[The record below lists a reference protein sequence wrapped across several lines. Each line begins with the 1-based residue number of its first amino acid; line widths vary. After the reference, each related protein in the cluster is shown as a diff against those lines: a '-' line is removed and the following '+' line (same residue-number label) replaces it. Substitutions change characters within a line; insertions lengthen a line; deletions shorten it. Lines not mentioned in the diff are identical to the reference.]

1 MTHFLFFFLYF
12 LVYFVTVIAIF
23 VFFTFEGIN
32 VSPNYKVEVV
42 YVLDS
47 SSTVGPENYKLL
59 KDFTKALAR
68 VLNHSPNYTQ
78 SAVITF
84 GSFPYTPIRM
94 GSHRDLETFSQAV
107 DNLRYLGG
115 NSNLDIAVTFAA
127 RAFSSDDPKVPNI
140 IIVVSNKDPSSRE
153 SVDMLAG
160 TLRREG
166 KV

>member
-1 MTHFLFFFLYF
+1 MTHFFFFF
-12 LVYFVTVIAIF
+12 IF
-23 VFFTFEGIN
+23 SCLFCNSYCHIFFSSTYEGLN
-32 VSPNYKVEVV
+32 VPQNYKVEVV

-47 SSTVGPENYKLL
+47 SSFVGPENYNLEKE
-59 KDFTKALAR
+59 FTKALAR
-68 VLNHSPNYTQ
+68 VLNHNPNYTQ

-84 GSFPYTPIRM
+84 GSLPDMRIRM

-115 NSNLDIAVTFAA
+115 NSNLDFAVAFAA
-127 RAFSSDDPKVPNI
+127 RAFSTDDPKVPNI
-140 IIVVSNKDPSSRE
+140 VIVVSNKDPSSKE